1 MMTKERILDVAYSMA
16 LDDGFSCLKRDDI
29 AAKAGIA
36 LGSVNHHWKH
46 VALLRNAVMERAVAN
61 KDLKLIAEGI
71 TAGEPAAVS
80 APQELRL
87 KALTSL
93 AQ

>member
-16 LDDGFSCLKRDDI
+16 LSDGFSCLKRDDI
-29 AAKAGIA
+29 AAKAGVA
-36 LGSVNHHWKH
+36 LGTVNHHWQS
-46 VALLRNAVMERAVAN
+46 VALLRNAVIERAVEN
-61 KDLKLIAEGI
+61 EDLKLIAEGI
-71 TAGEPAAVS
+71 AAGEHAAQA

>member
-16 LDDGFSCLKRDDI
+16 LSDGFSCLKRDDI
-29 AAKAGIA
+29 AAKAGVA
-36 LGSVNHHWKH
+36 LGTVNHHWQS
-46 VALLRNAVMERAVAN
+46 VALLRHAVMERAVEN
-61 KDLKLIAEGI
+61 EDLKLIAEGI
-71 TAGEPAAVS
+71 AAGEAAAQA